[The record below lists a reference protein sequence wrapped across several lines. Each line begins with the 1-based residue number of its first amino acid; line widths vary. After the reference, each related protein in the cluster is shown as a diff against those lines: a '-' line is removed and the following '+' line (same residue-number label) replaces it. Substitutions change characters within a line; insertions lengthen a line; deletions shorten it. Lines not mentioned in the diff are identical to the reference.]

1 MARRDRAAADPDSD
15 GRTPQRGAW
24 RDRVAELL
32 LAGERVRE
40 RVESDQHALV
50 VTSHRVLAFHPKSTD
65 GPRFRDVDRPNAVD
79 VRTETQESLRLLG
92 WAVLL
97 SAVGTLVA
105 LVGVSVDFAG
115 LVPTVESRGPMAG
128 TVQGTLDTLTTV
140 LDTLGHLLVLL
151 GLVVLLGGLAAFA
164 RYLSSRQERLV
175 VGVSGA
181 PDLSIPPPA
190 TPDRSVAVLT
200 RAIEAG
206 PDSEA
211 VESKPEPGTLE
222 SESPDGEHGTG
233 PSVTTAEGGVSTDAG
248 SDRD

>member
-1 MARRDRAAADPDSD
+1 MVRRDRAPVDPDSD
-15 GRTPQRGAW
+15 GHPSQRDAW

-40 RVESDQHALV
+40 RVDADEHALV
-50 VTSHRVLAFHPKSTD
+50 VTSHRVLAFHPKSAD
-65 GPRFRDVDRPNAVD
+65 GPQFRAVDRPNAVD

-92 WAVLL
+92 WAFLL

-115 LVPTVESRGPMAG
+115 LVPTVESPGPMAG

-151 GLVVLLGGLAAFA
+151 GLVGLLGGLAAFA
-164 RYLSSRQERLV
+164 RYLNSRRERLV
-175 VGVSGA
+175 VAVSGA

-206 PDSEA
+206 PDSGA
-211 VESKPEPGTLE
+211 VKAKPDSGLVE
-222 SESPDGEHGTG
+222 SESPGGEHGTG
-233 PSVTTAEGGVSTDAG
+233 PSVTTSKGGASTDAG
-248 SDRD
+248 SDQG